1 MKTTY
6 LFPHRLKAVSGIVFL
21 LSFSVLVLFY
31 VFDVFEQYKI
41 KVQVFALM
49 DNDLF
54 SSTKYFG
61 FTENNIIDEILM
73 MLTIVS
79 GIVYAFSKEKS
90 EDEMVAALRLQSLA
104 WATIANYGIILLCY
118 LFIYGLSFLSVLMA
132 VMFSQLLIFII
143 LFRYKMYRFYKSSHE
158 E

>member
-6 LFPHRLKAVSGIVFL
+6 LFSHRLKAVSGIVFL
-21 LSFSVLVLFY
+21 LSFSVFALFIAL
-31 VFDVFEQYKI
+31 DLFEQYEL
-41 KVQVFALM
+41 KVKVFAFM
-49 DNDLF
+49 DNALF
-54 SSTKYFG
+54 KETTYFG
-61 FTENNIIDEILM
+61 FTENSITDEILM
-73 MLTIVS
+73 LITIAS
-79 GIVYAFSKEKS
+79 GIVYAFSKEKN

-104 WATIANYGIILLCY
+104 WATIANYSIMLLCY